1 MSGAGAAA
9 LALWQPGLGSLGSG
23 CPGSTT
29 ESDPASRGG
38 GQEPAAAAE
47 ASLSRCSWV
56 ELTHSSASQDLKVFR
71 STLC

>member
-9 LALWQPGLGSLGSG
+9 PALWQPGLGSLGSG
-23 CPGSTT
+23 CPGSST

-38 GQEPAAAAE
+38 GQE